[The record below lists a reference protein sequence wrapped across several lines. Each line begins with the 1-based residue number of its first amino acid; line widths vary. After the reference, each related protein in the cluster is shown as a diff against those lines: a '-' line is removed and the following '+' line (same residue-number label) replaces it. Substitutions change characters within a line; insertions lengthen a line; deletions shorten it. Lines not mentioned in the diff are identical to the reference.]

1 MVLQLLAG
9 AGIGLLLGL
18 LVGLSSS
25 HVVATVVGAVAGGL
39 LILLGLNS
47 SKDDPS
53 ATPPPTAW
61 RLAGFGFACS
71 LALVVSVWVR
81 AHHSLSPPI
90 KDQVKELTDVGYS
103 PTMRAPGS
111 PTSTPA

>member
-39 LILLGLNS
+39 LILLGFNS
-47 SKDDPS
+47 SKDDSS
-53 ATPPPTAW
+53 ATPPATAW

-71 LALVVSVWVR
+71 LALIVSVWIR
-81 AHHSLSPPI
+81 AHHSLSPPV
-90 KDQVKELTDVGYS
+90 KDQVKELD
-103 PTMRAPGS
+103 
-111 PTSTPA
+111 